1 MTRTTLLLAITS
13 LFALPVCAQSS
24 GNVVISEIMLDPSDV
39 PNGEG
44 EYIELYN
51 TTSTEITLSGW
62 TLNIDGDPDDLSDV
76 TVPAEGF
83 AVLCIDDDAASN
95 GGINCALDYPDDHT
109 LNNSGSTVSISNSTG
124 TEVDRVSYD
133 DGTDWPNIKGSSMEF
148 IGDPG
153 DDNNVAAHWQEATTR
168 KGDFAGMTGDFGSPN
183 TNASGGAL
191 PVELVSFEVSATA
204 EGAMVT
210 WATASETNNARFA
223 VEHRGPERAAYQ
235 TLGTR
240 AGAGTSTRQRSY
252 RLGVQG
258 LAPGPHTFRLKQV
271 DVDGTVHRSAPRTV
285 SVLPEAE
292 LQIIGANP
300 LRAGEQLTVV
310 AKGPPDH
317 AVRVGL
323 YNVLGQRIRTL
334 SSPSK
339 GTMMRVQLSAS
350 SLPSGT
356 YFVRT
361 EGGAGGATARFTVV
375 R

>member
-1 MTRTTLLLAITS
+1 MTRTALLLAITS
-13 LFALPVCAQSS
+13 FLALPVCAQSA
-24 GNVVISEIMLDPSDV
+24 GEVVISEIMLDPSDV

-51 TTSTEITLSGW
+51 TMSTDITLTGW

-109 LNNSGSTVSISNSTG
+109 LNNSGSTVSIANSKG

-153 DDNNVAAHWQEATTR
+153 DDNNIAAHWQEATTR

-183 TNASGGAL
+183 ANARGGAL
-191 PVELVSFEVSATA
+191 PVELAFFKVSATA
-204 EGAMVT
+204 EGAVVT
-210 WATASETNNARFA
+210 WATASETNNARFV
-223 VEHRGPERAAYQ
+223 VEHRGPEREGYRA
-235 TLGTR
+235 LSTR

-252 RLGVQG
+252 RLGVQD

-292 LQIIGANP
+292 LQVLGANP

-310 AKGPPDH
+310 AKGAPDH

-334 SSPSK
+334 SSPSP
-339 GTMMRVQLSAS
+339 GAMMRVQLSAS

-361 EGGAGGATARFTVV
+361 EGGGGEATARFTVV